1 MSVTVEKQ
9 AILASLNPMFEEAQT
24 KGLWFFHHSSEAG
37 EIWCSPGFLRLKQ
50 AKDELVWAPEHWE
63 LRSPIDY
70 IKALRKQAEELV
82 NEYNDLAKRFGHDNA
97 LELSEVATKT

>member
-9 AILASLNPMFEEAQT
+9 AILASLNPLFEEAQS
-24 KGLWFFHHSSEAG
+24 KGLWFFHHSAESG
-37 EIWCSPGFLRLKQ
+37 EIWCSPEYLRLKQ

-63 LRSPIDY
+63 LRSPIGY

-82 NEYNDLAKRFGHDNA
+82 REYNGLAKRLGHDEA
-97 LELSEVATKT
+97 LELNEVTAKS